1 MNTAPTLVAA
11 LLALQFARR
20 NAFAVRAAEP
30 RFCSFVR
37 ASKHRRMHDRAGLD
51 GNRLT
56 LLRNG
61 SAS

>member
-11 LLALQFARR
+11 LLALQFAGR
-20 NAFAVRAAEP
+20 NAFAVCAGEP
-30 RFCSFVR
+30 RFCSFAR

-56 LLRNG
+56 LVQNG
-61 SAS
+61 GAS